1 DLRLWHAGK
10 PNFSNDVRVM
20 LAMIHFAPWY
30 RNAMRIEFSEDL
42 ETLLNREGS
51 DLQIQ
56 RTLVPEQTIMDGYL
70 NRGYGNSYNFDQESR
85 LEHF

>member
-1 DLRLWHAGK
+1 MK
-10 PNFSNDVRVM
+10 
-20 LAMIHFAPWY
+20 
-30 RNAMRIEFSEDL
+30 IEFSEDL
-42 ETLLNREGS
+42 ETVLDREGS